1 MTTIPAT
8 VTVPDPTRV
17 EGPWTV
23 VGSGRLPENGVYTCT
38 GPATMTVAGDRVSC
52 VSDVAG
58 NAVVASGAG
67 GTATAT
73 GKNSTV
79 MQVGTITGGLRF

>member
-8 VTVPDPTRV
+8 VTVPDSTRV

-23 VGSGRLPENGVYTCT
+23 VGSGRLP
-38 GPATMTVAGDRVSC
+38 D
-52 VSDVAG
+52 
-58 NAVVASGAG
+58 AG